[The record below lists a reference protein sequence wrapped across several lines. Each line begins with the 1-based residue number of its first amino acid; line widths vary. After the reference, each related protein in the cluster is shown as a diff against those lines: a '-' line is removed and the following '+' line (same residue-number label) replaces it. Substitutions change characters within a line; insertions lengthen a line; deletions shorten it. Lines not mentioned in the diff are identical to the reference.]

1 MKRAVSI
8 SLGSS
13 QRDKTVDIQLLGETV
28 RLERIGTDGDMEKAA
43 RLYGE
48 LDGKVDCFGVGG
60 ALLGFMIEDQWT
72 TLHSVQSLLKYVHET
87 PVVDG
92 TGLKMTLEK
101 QVTRVIREC
110 LNGSVKEKKVLVA
123 VALDRWGTA
132 RAFLDD
138 GYECIFGDVMFS
150 LGLGIPVRSEKKI
163 RSLAGALLP
172 ALSRVPFQFLYPT
185 GEKQN
190 ERSPKF
196 QEYFEWATVVAGDC
210 HYLWRHM
217 PDHLPGRIV
226 VTNTTTP
233 ADQEFFKNAG
243 IKFLITTTPIL
254 DGRSFGTNLIEAAIV
269 SAMGRK
275 EAVDYSTPGNYFE
288 LMEEAIQQIPLRPQV
303 KEL

>member
-13 QRDKTVDIQLLGETV
+13 QRDKTVEIRLLGETV

-60 ALLGFMIEDQWT
+60 ALLGFMIEDNWT
-72 TLHSVQSLLKYVHET
+72 TLHSVQSLLKYVHKT

-101 QVTRVIREC
+101 QVTKVIDES
-110 LNGSVKEKKVLVA
+110 LKDSITEKKVLVA

-150 LGLGIPVRSEKKI
+150 LGMGIPIRKEETI
-163 RSLAGALLP
+163 RSLASVLLP
-172 ALSRVPFQFLYPT
+172 VLGRVPFQYLYPT

-190 ERSPKF
+190 VRSPKYKK
-196 QEYFEWATVVAGDC
+196 YFEWATVVAGDC

-217 PDHLPGRIV
+217 PDRLPGRVV

-243 IKFLITTTPIL
+243 IKYLITTTPII
-254 DGRSFGTNLIEAAIV
+254 DGRSFGTNMIEAAIV

-275 EAVDYSTPGNYFE
+275 EAVDYSSPGNYFE
-288 LMEEAIQQIPLRPQV
+288 LMEEAIQQIPLHPQV